1 MRCILFSVKICMPE
15 VSSAKVHEE
24 KTLLE
29 MCLEAMLNED
39 VDLRKW
45 SKKKQIELAAGDLWT
60 LVEREV
66 ITRENSEETGELGKP
81 ATK

>member
-1 MRCILFSVKICMPE
+1 MPE

-39 VDLRKW
+39 MDLRKW
-45 SKKKQIELAAGDLWT
+45 CKKKQTEWTTGDLQT
-60 LVEREV
+60 LVE
-66 ITRENSEETGELGKP
+66 
-81 ATK
+81 